1 MAKSCVYKSV
11 TELPDTLNMKHIA
24 AVLGVS
30 QAGARR
36 AVESVE
42 TAAPKVTEDGKR
54 ILVIP
59 AFQSGENCKI
69 QINKDAFLRAIGYQ
83 PLVLTSELAQ
93 TPLIWNVEDVAKYQ
107 GCHEI
112 TAYEMIRRV
121 AAKGVVFYIGKRIKV
136 CREAWLLFTGYQPPI
151 TTDLQ
156 ATA

>member
-1 MAKSCVYKSV
+1 MAKSCVYRSV
-11 TELPDTLNMKHIA
+11 DELPNTLNMKHIESA
-24 AVLGVS
+24 LGVWR
-30 QAGARR
+30 GAAYRH
-36 AVESVE
+36 VEPVE

-59 AFQSGENCKI
+59 AFQSGEGCKI
-69 QINKDAFLRAIGYQ
+69 QINKDAFLRAIGYK
-83 PLVLTSELAQ
+83 PLKLTTELAQ
-93 TPLIWNVEDVAKYQ
+93 TPLVWNVEDVAKYH
-107 GCHEI
+107 GCHEH